1 MIVQIPAKK
10 GEHPSRFQWIQGV
23 LLQDICQ
30 PIEGSPRDYLLNFDS
45 EQEAH
50 RQQYNG
56 SLARGE
62 IDILGL
68 SPEVLAHLEPA
79 FKSESTQRIFRELQQ
94 ATKEKTQALSDLEK
108 AQQAVAA
115 SLEIEK
121 SNLDPSKVD
130 ENRKTLRERRE
141 TLEDRQVKADTYDR
155 LLADLW
161 EKFFQ
166 SLKDYQAAQAEKVR
180 EEILPDVEE
189 FNSLIRKAY
198 RLIQNKVAP
207 KIGRLH
213 QIKPEIPGEIYF
225 TNIHLT
231 DLQVRQLKTLE
242 AFAQIRIKPDR
253 FDFSLE
259 TLPYGKK

>member
-1 MIVQIPAKK
+1 MIVQISAEK
-10 GEHPSRFQWIQGV
+10 GKHPSRFAWLHGV
-23 LLQDICQ
+23 LREDICEQ
-30 PIEGSPRDYLLNFDS
+30 EKESPLDYLMNFDP

-50 RQQYNG
+50 RQQFKS
-56 SLARGE
+56 SLARRE
-62 IDILGL
+62 INILGL

-79 FKSESTQRIFRELQQ
+79 FKTESTQRIFRELQQ
-94 ATKEKTQALSDLEK
+94 ATKQKTQALSDLEK
-108 AQQAVAA
+108 GQQAVAA

-121 SNLDPSKVD
+121 SNLDLSLVD
-130 ENRKTLRERRE
+130 GNRKTLRERRE
-141 TLEDRQVKADTYDR
+141 ALEDRQVKADTCDR

-166 SLKDYQAAQAEKVR
+166 SLKDYQAGVAEEIR
-180 EEILPDVEE
+180 QEILPDVEE

-198 RLIQNKVAP
+198 LLFQKKLAP

-213 QIKPEIPGEIYF
+213 RINPETPGEIYF

-231 DLQVRQLKTLE
+231 DLQLKQLKVLQ
-242 AFAQIRIKPDR
+242 AFVQIQIKPDR

>member
-1 MIVQIPAKK
+1 MIVQIPAEK
-10 GEHPSRFQWIQGV
+10 GKHPSRFQWLHGV
-23 LLQDICQ
+23 LREDVCEQ
-30 PIEGSPRDYLLNFDS
+30 EKKSPLDYLLNYDS
-45 EQEAH
+45 GQEAH
-50 RQQYNG
+50 RKQFKS

-79 FKSESTQRIFRELQQ
+79 FKTESTQRIFRELQQ

-189 FNSLIRKAY
+189 FNALIRKAY
-198 RLIQNKVAP
+198 RLFQNKVAP

-242 AFAQIRIKPDR
+242 AFAQIQIKPDR